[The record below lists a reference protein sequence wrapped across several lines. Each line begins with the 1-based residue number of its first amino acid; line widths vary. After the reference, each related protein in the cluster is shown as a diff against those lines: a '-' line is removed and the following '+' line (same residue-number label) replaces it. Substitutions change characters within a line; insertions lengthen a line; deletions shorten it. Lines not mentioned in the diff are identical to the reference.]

1 MVARS
6 HGGWLALV
14 PVKALPR
21 GKSRL
26 ADVLDGD
33 ARADLVLFLLRRV
46 VGACQEAGL
55 AVCVVSPDPDVHA
68 AARSLGADAL
78 DDGGRDLS
86 ASVAFA
92 LERYAGATGVA
103 VLAADLPHVT
113 AEDVRELLAHAR
125 PLALVAAADG
135 TTNAIAAC
143 PPSAFRPSYGPGSAA
158 RHGGTRVRLP
168 GIERDIDTPGDL
180 GLALSAS
187 LACRE

>member
-1 MVARS
+1 V
-6 HGGWLALV
+6 ALV

-46 VGACQEAGL
+46 VTACQEAGL
-55 AVCVVSPDPDVHA
+55 AVCVVSPDAEVHA
-68 AARSLGADAL
+68 AARALGADAL

-86 ASVAFA
+86 AGVALA
-92 LERYAGATGVA
+92 LGRHAQAAGVA
-103 VLAADLPHVT
+103 VLAADLPYVT
-113 AEDVRELLAHAR
+113 ADDVRRLVAHAR

-158 RHGGTRVRLP
+158 RHGGARLRLA

-180 GLALSAS
+180 GLAL
-187 LACRE
+187 CTTGV

>member
-26 ADVLDGD
+26 AEVLDVD
-33 ARADLVLFLLRRV
+33 ARADLVLFLMRRV
-46 VGACQEAGL
+46 VEACLEAGL
-55 AVCVVSPDPDVHA
+55 EVCVVSPDADVHA
-68 AARSLGADAL
+68 AARALGAGVL

-86 ASVAFA
+86 ASVALA
-92 LERYAGATGVA
+92 LEQHATAAGVV
-103 VLAADLPHVT
+103 VLAGDLPNVT
-113 AEDVRELLAHAR
+113 ADDVRELMAHAR

-143 PPSAFRPSYGPGSAA
+143 PPSAFRPSYGPGSAE
-158 RHGGTRVRLP
+158 RHGGTRVRVA

-180 GLALSAS
+180 GLAFPA
-187 LACRE
+187 ACRG

>member
-1 MVARS
+1 MVAPS
-6 HGGWLALV
+6 QGGWLALV

-46 VGACQEAGL
+46 VGACSEAGL
-55 AVCVVSPDPDVHA
+55 DVCVVSPDAEVHA
-68 AARSLGADAL
+68 VARELGADVL
-78 DDGGRDLS
+78 DDGGLDLS
-86 ASVAFA
+86 GSVALA
-92 LERYAGATGVA
+92 LERHAGAIGVV

-113 AEDVRELLAHAR
+113 AGDVRELMANAR

-143 PPSAFRPSYGPGSAA
+143 PPTAFRPSYGPDSAA
-158 RHGGTRVRLP
+158 RHGGTQLRLA
-168 GIERDIDTPGDL
+168 GIERDVDTPGDL
-180 GLALSAS
+180 ET
-187 LACRE
+187 LACPG

>member
-1 MVARS
+1 MVAPS
-6 HGGWLALV
+6 QGGWLALV

-46 VGACQEAGL
+46 VGACSEAGL
-55 AVCVVSPDPDVHA
+55 DVCVVSPDAEVHA
-68 AARSLGADAL
+68 VARELGADVL
-78 DDGGRDLS
+78 DDGGLDLS
-86 ASVAFA
+86 GSVALA
-92 LERYAGATGVA
+92 LERHAEAIGVV

-113 AEDVRELLAHAR
+113 AGDVRELMANAR

-143 PPSAFRPSYGPGSAA
+143 PPAAFRPSYGPDSAA
-158 RHGGTRVRLP
+158 RHGGTQLRLA
-168 GIERDIDTPGDL
+168 GIERDVDTPGDL
-180 GLALSAS
+180 ET
-187 LACRE
+187 LACPG

>member
-6 HGGWLALV
+6 HRGWLALV

-21 GKSRL
+21 GKSRM

-33 ARADLVLFLLRRV
+33 ARADLVLFLLRRAV
-46 VGACQEAGL
+46 EACLEAGL

-68 AARSLGADAL
+68 TARTLGADVL

-86 ASVAFA
+86 DSVALA
-92 LERYAGATGVA
+92 LQRHASAEGVV
-103 VLAADLPHVT
+103 VLAADLPRVT
-113 AEDVRELLAHAR
+113 ADDVRELMAHAR

-135 TTNAIAAC
+135 TTNAIAAS

-158 RHGGTRVRLP
+158 RHGGTQVRLA
-168 GIERDIDTPGDL
+168 GIERDIDTPSDL
-180 GLALSAS
+180 GYALSV
-187 LACRE
+187 ACRG

>member
-46 VGACQEAGL
+46 VEACLEAGL
-55 AVCVVSPDPDVHA
+55 AVCVVSPDADVHA
-68 AARSLGADAL
+68 TARALGADVL
-78 DDGGRDLS
+78 DDGGLDLS
-86 ASVAFA
+86 GSVALA
-92 LERYAGATGVA
+92 LERHAAATGVA

-113 AEDVRELLAHAR
+113 ADDVRELMAHAR

-135 TTNAIAAC
+135 TTNAIAASQ
-143 PPSAFRPSYGPGSAA
+143 PTAFRPSYGPGSAA
-158 RHGGTRVRLP
+158 RHGGKRVRLA
-168 GIERDIDTPGDL
+168 GIERDIDTPSDL
-180 GLALSAS
+180 GLALH
-187 LACRE
+187 ACPG

>member
-33 ARADLVLFLLRRV
+33 ARADLMLCLLARV
-46 VGACQEAGL
+46 VGACLEAGL
-55 AVCVVSPDPDVHA
+55 PVCVVSPDDEVHE
-68 AARSLGADAL
+68 AARALGADVL
-78 DDGGRDLS
+78 DDGGRDLTG
-86 ASVAFA
+86 SVALA
-92 LERYAGATGVA
+92 LASHAHATGIV
-103 VLAADLPHVT
+103 VLAADLPDVT
-113 AEDVRELLAHAR
+113 ADDVRELVANAL
-125 PLALVAAADG
+125 PLAIVAAADG

-158 RHGGTRVRLP
+158 RHGGTRLRLA

-180 GLALSAS
+180 DLALARSA
-187 LACRE
+187 CPG